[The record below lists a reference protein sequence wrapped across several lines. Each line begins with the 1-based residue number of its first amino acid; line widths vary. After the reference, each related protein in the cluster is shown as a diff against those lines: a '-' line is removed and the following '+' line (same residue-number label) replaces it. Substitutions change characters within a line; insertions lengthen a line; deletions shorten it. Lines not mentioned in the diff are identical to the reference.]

1 MSHIALSMIRSE
13 HAALSAMLR
22 SIPMLIDRYRQPGR
36 EPDFGALRAILFY
49 IGDYAEQRH
58 HQSFD
63 PSKAERLQRE
73 DEKHVERGD
82 QNADL
87 ERNAEQQ
94 IEADG
99 RADDLGKVGGADGD
113 FGQQP

>member
-58 HQSFD
+58 HRKESDLLFPRLRLPLAESFD
-63 PSKAERLQRE
+63 A
-73 DEKHVERGD
+73 
-82 QNADL
+82 ADS
-87 ERNAEQQ
+87 
-94 IEADG
+94 IEG
-99 RADDLGKVGGADGD
+99 FL
-113 FGQQP
+113 